1 MNEQKTLTKPC
12 DHDGC
17 GCQIPISQDY
27 CNEACRMAAEE
38 QNVGSTCECGH
49 ADCQHLHHHH

>member
-1 MNEQKTLTKPC
+1 MNEPTKPC

-17 GCQIPISQDY
+17 SCQVPVSREY
-27 CNEACRMAAEE
+27 CSEACRMAAEE

-49 ADCQHLHHHH
+49 AKCQQPHSR